1 MESKIES
8 KSLLNEFLTNI
19 IQMPVDLVN
28 AALDAAQDDD
38 EKNIINAFAPVVTS
52 QFKEIS
58 TQLREL
64 SLKAS
69 TQRKSEAENFLKL
82 SSANTLVSGMK
93 LALPSIGSLI
103 GKLGIDGIIKE
114 IKKIIE
120 ELSKIFNWNIGEK
133 IWKLI
138 NLIDEIIA
146 IILSGGLLKFKNA
159 LSQTEQNY
167 LSELTQLAKLQK
179 ASTGLYNNEED
190 EEEIGRAHV

>member
-1 MESKIES
+1 MEAKIEG
-8 KSLLNEFLTNI
+8 KLLLNEFLNSI

-179 ASTGLYNNEED
+179 ASTGLYNNDED
-190 EEEIGRAHV
+190 EEA

>member
-190 EEEIGRAHV
+190 EEA

>member
-28 AALDAAQDDD
+28 AALDAAQEND

-179 ASTGLYNNEED
+179 ASTGLYNNDED
-190 EEEIGRAHV
+190 EEA

>member
-1 MESKIES
+1 MESKIEG
-8 KSLLNEFLTNI
+8 KSLLNDFLTSI

-38 EKNIINAFAPVVTS
+38 EKNIINAFAPVVTN

-58 TQLREL
+58 TQLREI

-82 SSANTLVSGMK
+82 SSANTLVAGMK
-93 LALPSIGSLI
+93 LALPSISSLI

-114 IKKIIE
+114 IKKIIK
-120 ELSKIFNWNIGEK
+120 ELSDIFNWNIGEK
-133 IWKLI
+133 IWRII

-146 IILSGGLLKFKNA
+146 NILSGGLLKFKNA

-179 ASTGLYNNEED
+179 ASTGLFNSDED
-190 EEEIGRAHV
+190 EEA